1 MNIISTINDKR
12 FSFNNI
18 QYLKNY
24 VTEVHGNKIE
34 IFNCYERE
42 DVLAELAHYST
53 FMVDGVRYPNALA
66 LQAALLPV
74 LYSRS
79 NLGGDSPDID
89 QDNID
94 IFYYMR
100 SASASAES
108 VLAQI
113 NSLEMYTL
121 DAKQSL
127 WFVVTIPGAAGVN
140 GRALQPHTYKYK
152 MINYGKGTYG
162 QGAYQLA
169 ITDIELV
176 YAAEAIV
183 QDIRLQ
189 PDTQVVT
196 VGNTTQT
203 ISSWVNSQ
211 SPALAISAHSEAYTL
226 FNATI
231 NGTEVSYIWAGGA
244 GTYGSNSSRS
254 VASDF
259 LLLPETVVAT
269 NQDNIDI
276 KKTFVLQGLYDI
288 NTILGKINNLAPYAV
303 NEKQSVWFVSRS
315 VSRPLAPNLDL
326 LRPVATINPLLLKYK
341 MLNKGKGI
349 YGAGQTQL
357 SAADIELVYSNEAS
371 LNDIE
376 VAVETDIVPFTLS
389 AEQTISQWLNTLS
402 PAKAIQPQEE
412 GYTLFKSTATD
423 NKTYLWIG
431 SGGTYGS
438 GRSQSSEDNFQ
449 LLNEAIT
456 PVNQDNVDIKKS
468 FTIPNNYTTAT
479 ILAAI
484 NRLRAYEIKE
494 TQSVWFIGS
503 QRAILQRPVTP
514 GVTGPIRFVTP
525 LVLKYKMLNKGK
537 GWYGQGGIALTS
549 ADIELVYTNEA
560 SLEDLESSAE
570 TQIINFNLTEGQT
583 ISDWLNNQNPNITL
597 QPQEEGYTIFKGI
610 VNDEEVSYLWI
621 GTAGRHGTG
630 RTPSTSEDFQLLN
643 DVSPAPFVPTYS
655 QVLGQNNRTLE
666 YAIHVHEDTDATTAY
681 GTDIQHRSRNGN
693 SISVDFEQPVGN
705 VRYLIPAKPADDSFA
720 MQSDV
725 HKPVK
730 TIGVTT
736 RGFEDGN
743 YTLQAEDRDKWLLFV
758 IPIDFIIK
766 IPDSIF
772 EAHTLIEG
780 EVADAGQATFL
791 GDGITLHHGASENPK
806 SAEKNSVFG
815 LKFRTATDVSLYG
828 KLELR

>member
-42 DVLAELAHYST
+42 DVLAELAHYNT

-89 QDNID
+89 QDNIE
-94 IFYYMR
+94 IVHYIR
-100 SASASAES
+100 SASASAET

-127 WFVVTIPGAAGVN
+127 WFVVTIPGKTGLN
-140 GRALQPHTYKYK
+140 GRALQPRTYKYK

-162 QGAYQLA
+162 QGAFQLA
-169 ITDIELV
+169 VTDIELV
-176 YAAEAIV
+176 YAAEATV
-183 QDIRLQ
+183 QDIGLQ
-189 PDTQVVT
+189 PGTQIVS
-196 VGNTTQT
+196 VGSTTQT

-211 SPALAISAHSEAYTL
+211 SPALALLAHAEAYTV
-226 FNATI
+226 FNATV

-259 LLLPETVVAT
+259 LVLPETVVTT

-276 KKTFVLQGLYDI
+276 KKTFVLQGIYDI
-288 NTILGKINNLAPYAV
+288 NTILSKINNLAPYVV
-303 NEKQSVWFVSRS
+303 NDKQSVWFVSRS
-315 VSRPLAPNLDL
+315 VSRPLAPSLDL
-326 LRPVATINPLLLKYK
+326 LRPAVINPLLLKYK

-357 SAADIELVYSNEAS
+357 TAADIELVYSNEAS

-376 VAVETDIVPFTLS
+376 VAVETNVVPFTLS
-389 AEQTISQWLNTLS
+389 AGQTISQWLNTLS

-456 PVNQDNVDIKKS
+456 PVNQDNIDIKKS

-503 QRAILQRPVTP
+503 QRALIQRPLTP
-514 GVTGPIRFVTP
+514 GVTEPIRFVAP

-560 SLEDLESSAE
+560 SLEDLESGAE
-570 TQIINFNLTEGQT
+570 TQIINFNLTEEQT
-583 ISDWLNNQNPNITL
+583 VSDWLNNQNPNITI
-597 QPQEEGYTIFKGI
+597 QPQEEGYTIFKGV

-621 GTAGRHGTG
+621 GTAGRYGTG
-630 RTPSTSEDFQLLN
+630 RTPGTSEDFQLLN
-643 DVSPAPFVPTYS
+643 DVAPAPFVPTYS
-655 QVLGQNNRTLE
+655 QVLAQNNRTLE
-666 YAIHVHEDTDATTAY
+666 YAVHVHEDTDATTAY
-681 GTDIQHRSRNGN
+681 GADIQHSSRAGS
-693 SISVDFEQPVGN
+693 SISIDFEQPVIT
-705 VRYLIPAKPADDSFA
+705 VRYLIPAKQANDSFA

-730 TIGVTT
+730 TITVTT
-736 RGFEDGN
+736 PGFEDGT

-758 IPIDFIIK
+758 VSTDFIIK
-766 IPDSIF
+766 IPNTIF
-772 EAHTLIEG
+772 AAYTLIEG

-791 GDGITLHHGASENPK
+791 GDGIALHYGASENPK

-815 LKFRTATDVSLYG
+815 LKFRSATDVSLYG

>member
-1 MNIISTINDKR
+1 MNIITTINDKR

-24 VTEVHGNKIE
+24 VTEVHGSKIE

-42 DVLAELAHYST
+42 DVLAELAHYNT

-94 IFYYMR
+94 IVHYIK

-113 NSLEMYTL
+113 NNLEMYTL

-127 WFVVTIPGAAGVN
+127 WFIVTIPGAAGVN

-152 MINYGKGTYG
+152 MTNYGKGTYG
-162 QGAYQLA
+162 QGAFQLA
-169 ITDIELV
+169 LTDIELV
-176 YAAEAIV
+176 YAAESTV
-183 QDIRLQ
+183 QDVGLQ
-189 PDTQVVT
+189 PGTQVVT
-196 VGNTTQT
+196 VGSTTQT
-203 ISSWVNSQ
+203 ISNWVNGQ
-211 SPALAISAHSEAYTL
+211 SPALALSAHAEAYTV
-226 FNATI
+226 FKATV

-254 VASDF
+254 IASDF

-288 NTILGKINNLAPYAV
+288 DTILGKINNLAPYAV
-303 NEKQSVWFVSRS
+303 NDKQSVWFVSRS

-326 LRPVATINPLLLKYK
+326 LRPAVINPLLLKYK

-357 SAADIELVYSNEAS
+357 TAADIELVYSNEAS

-376 VAVETDIVPFTLS
+376 VAVETHVVPFTLT
-389 AEQTISQWLNTLS
+389 AGQTISQWLNILN

-412 GYTLFKSTATD
+412 GYTLFKSTAAD

-431 SGGTYGS
+431 NAGTYGS
-438 GRSQSSEDNFQ
+438 GRTQSSEDNFQ

-456 PVNQDNVDIKKS
+456 PVNQDNIDIKKS

-503 QRAILQRPVTP
+503 QRALIQRPATP
-514 GVTGPIRFVTP
+514 GVIGPIRFVAP
-525 LVLKYKMLNKGK
+525 LALKYKMLNKGK

-560 SLEDLESSAE
+560 SLEDLESGAE
-570 TQIINFNLTEGQT
+570 TQIINFNLAQGQT
-583 ISDWLNNQNPNITL
+583 ISDWLNNQNPNIAI
-597 QPQEEGYTIFKGI
+597 QPQEEGYTIFKGV

-621 GTAGRHGTG
+621 GTAGRYGVG
-630 RTPSTSEDFQLLN
+630 RTSSINEDFQLLN
-643 DVSPAPFVPTYS
+643 DVAPAPFVPTYS

-666 YAIHVHEDTDATTAY
+666 YAVHVHENTDATTAY

-693 SISVDFEQPVGN
+693 SVSIDFEQPVGT
-705 VRYLIPAKPADDSFA
+705 VRYLIPAKQADDSFA

-725 HKPVK
+725 HKAVK
-730 TIGVTT
+730 TIAMTT
-736 RGFEDGN
+736 PGFENGI

-758 IPIDFIIK
+758 IPTDFIIK
-766 IPDSIF
+766 IPDAIF
-772 EAHTLIEG
+772 EANTLIEG
-780 EVADAGQATFL
+780 EVADLGQATFS
-791 GDGITLHHGASENPK
+791 GNEITLHYGASENPK